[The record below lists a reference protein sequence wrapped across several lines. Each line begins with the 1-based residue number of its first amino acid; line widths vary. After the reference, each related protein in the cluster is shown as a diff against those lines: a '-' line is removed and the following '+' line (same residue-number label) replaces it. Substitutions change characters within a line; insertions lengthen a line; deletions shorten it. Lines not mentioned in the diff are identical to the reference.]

1 MTEKTDMA
9 SAHRRLHSPNKKTKS
24 RALALIKAYKW
35 NKAQQRYVAE
45 AAAKEREASQQ

>member
-9 SAHRRLHSPNKKTKS
+9 SAHRRLHSPNKKTQA

-35 NKAQQRYVAE
+35 NRAQQRYALE
-45 AAAKEREASQQ
+45 NGKNQK